1 MHKILKMHKIL
12 LSALKKK
19 FPRLSIILLT
29 DSLYASERALSICG
43 ENNFSKQKMED
54 LTVRRTII
62 EISPLHVIVYKY
74 HYLHQIIN
82 YKII

>member
-1 MHKILKMHKIL
+1 MHKIL

-29 DSLYASERALSICG
+29 ESLYASERVLSICG

-62 EISPLHVIVYKY
+62 EISPPHFIVYKY
-74 HYLHQIIN
+74 H
-82 YKII
+82 